1 MNILDKFLNKID
13 WIYNVNMSNK
23 VRKGTRVHILNF
35 YDSID
40 LMVAKKSS
48 LARFGDGEFTLML
61 NREFFYKKNISLRFQ
76 KADPKLKKRMKD
88 ILKDKDVSKFN
99 LELAIPGF
107 LNDLDEASL
116 VPETYHFWTNYL
128 YNLQYKITGLLRK
141 DHTYVDSLISRF
153 YMDEKDKEKKRIQK
167 KVDKLKE
174 LWEGESLLI
183 IEGEGSRLG
192 FNNDL
197 FDNAQGIQRILCP
210 NNDAFDYYDEILQA
224 ALKYG
229 KNKMII
235 IALGPTA
242 TVLAYDLAK
251 SGLRALDLGHIDIE
265 YQWFLMGAQQK
276 VSIKGKVVTEVPDF
290 MEQNKDEEK
299 NIDLEDSEV
308 LYHIKAINNKL

>member
-1 MNILDKFLNKID
+1 MNIFEKFLNKID
-13 WIYNVNMSNK
+13 WIYNVNMSKQIRRETK
-23 VRKGTRVHILNF
+23 VNILNF
-35 YDSID
+35 YESVD
-40 LMVAKKSS
+40 LLIAKKAS

-61 NREFFYKKNISLRFQ
+61 NGEFLYKKNTSLRFQ
-76 KADPKLKKRMKD
+76 KANPSLKQRMKE
-88 ILKDKDVSKFN
+88 ILKDKDISKYN

-107 LNDLDEASL
+107 LNDLDEAAL

-141 DHTYVDSLISRF
+141 DYTYVDSLISRF
-153 YMDEKDKEKKRIQK
+153 YMDDKDKDKNKIQK

-174 LWEGESLLI
+174 LWDGESLLI
-183 IEGEGSRLG
+183 VEGEGSRLG

-197 FDNAQGIQRILCP
+197 FDNSLGIQRILCP

-229 KNKMII
+229 KDKMII

-242 TVLAYDLAK
+242 TVLAYDIAK

-276 VSIKGKVVTEVPDF
+276 VAVKGKVVTEAPDF
-290 MEQNKDEEK
+290 MTQNNNEEK
-299 NIDLEDSEV
+299 NTNLAGSEV
-308 LYHIKAINNKL
+308 LYRIKAINNKL